1 MLKLFRSTGK
11 TPRYLAIGVVALLIV
26 SCGDP
31 GGEDSLPVGANVDI
45 SPAGKTWILTAA
57 VPPPCL
63 VTGPF
68 TTSNHTISV
77 KNATGQTLLGV
88 PISISIDLSAAN
100 YTGPTLLELF
110 LDANENGIPEASE
123 SISSNYGTYNTDTS
137 KENGAVKV
145 IVRMNQSCRYGGALT
160 VQAGTVSGTAQF
172 EIVE

>member
-1 MLKLFRSTGK
+1 MLKLFRYAGK
-11 TPRYLAIGVVALLIV
+11 APRNLVVGMTVILVA
-26 SCGDP
+26 SCGGP
-31 GGEDSLPVGANVDI
+31 GSEDSLPVGANVDI
-45 SPAGKTWILTAA
+45 SPAGKTWILKAA
-57 VPPPCL
+57 NPPPCL

-77 KNATGQTLLGV
+77 KNDKGQTLLGV
-88 PISISIDLSAAN
+88 PVSLSIDLSAAN
-100 YTGPTLLELF
+100 FTGPTLLELF
-110 LDANENGIPEASE
+110 LDANENGLPEASE

-137 KENGAVKV
+137 KKNGAVKV

>member
-1 MLKLFRSTGK
+1 M
-11 TPRYLAIGVVALLIV
+11 IGVMALLAT

-31 GGEDSLPVGANVDI
+31 GSEDSLPVGAVVDI

-57 VPPPCL
+57 VAPPCL
-63 VTGPF
+63 VGGPF
-68 TTSNHTISV
+68 TTSNHTVSV

-88 PISISIDLSAAN
+88 PVSLSIDLSAAN

-110 LDANENGIPEASE
+110 VDYNENGIPEVAE
-123 SISSNYGTYNTDTS
+123 SVSSNYGSFSIDTS
-137 KENGAVKV
+137 KKNGSIKV